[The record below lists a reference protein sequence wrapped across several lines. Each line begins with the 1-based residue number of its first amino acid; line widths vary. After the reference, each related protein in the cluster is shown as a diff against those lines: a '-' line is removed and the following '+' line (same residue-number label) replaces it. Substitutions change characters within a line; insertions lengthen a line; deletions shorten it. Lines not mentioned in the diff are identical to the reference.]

1 MATNNSINAE
11 CRYNL
16 SDKDALKTAQNALEE
31 IQKHGLNANPIHF
44 ALFYELLT
52 DINPDI
58 AEQVKHA
65 IQFKSYDD
73 NSARVLF
80 NSLWSEIIRH
90 NMPTEEFSDIINDL
104 ILVIETWVSK
114 SQQGHESISANLEK
128 LSKSEESEKI
138 LLQLQQEVIPNIKQH
153 QDETRALQSQ
163 IQDTG
168 KEIRRLKEELDKA
181 TAIAKTDELT
191 NIPNRRGFNEIIH
204 TTMEKANQDQ
214 SSFALLIVDIDH
226 FKKINDTYG
235 HLVGDSIL
243 RYMAKSLY
251 NETKGK
257 DSIARIGGEEF
268 VVILPHTA
276 YSSAISVAK
285 SICQKIAK
293 RPLKVKSG
301 STPIHMTV
309 SIGVAMYQLDENVD
323 TLFDRADKSLYLAK
337 TTGRNRVCGETDL

>member
-1 MATNNSINAE
+1 MVKDNHLHIE

-16 SDKDALKTAQNALEE
+16 SEQEALQTSREVLEK
-31 IQKHGLNANPIHF
+31 IQQHELNANPIHF

-52 DINPDI
+52 QINPDI
-58 AEQVKHA
+58 AEQIEHA

-73 NSARVLF
+73 NSARMLF
-80 NSLWSEIIRH
+80 NALWSEIIRH

-104 ILVIETWVSK
+104 IFVIETWATK
-114 SQQGHESISANLEK
+114 SQKNQTSITTSLEE
-128 LSKSEESEKI
+128 LSQSTQTEDI
-138 LLQLQQEVIPNIKQH
+138 LSRLQKDVIPNIKQH
-153 QDETRALQSQ
+153 QDETLALQNQ

-191 NIPNRRGFNEIIH
+191 NIPNRRGFNEIIRA
-204 TTMEKANQDQ
+204 TMEKANQDQ
-214 SSFALLIVDIDH
+214 SSFALLVADIDH
-226 FKKINDTYG
+226 FKQINDNYG

-243 RYMAKSLY
+243 RYLAKSLY

-276 YSSAISVAK
+276 YSAALKVAND
-285 SICQKIAK
+285 ICRKIAK
-293 RPLKVKSG
+293 RPLKVKTESN
-301 STPIHMTV
+301 PINMTI
-309 SIGVAMYQLDENVD
+309 SIGVAMYQLNENVD

-337 TTGRNRVCGETDL
+337 TTGRNRVCGESNL